1 MQNPLKYNRIAPVYT
16 MEVEEVPAPMKTTP
30 TLLLILDGFG
40 YSTEIADNA
49 IALANKPNW
58 DALWNEHPHT
68 LINASEHFVGLPDG
82 QMGNSEVGHLNIGAG
97 RVVYQEFERINR
109 AIGDGEFFTNPTLTE
124 AVQTAKENGRALHIL
139 GLLSNGGVHSH
150 EHHIHAM
157 VEMAARAGLDKI
169 YVHAFLDGRDT
180 PPKSAESS
188 IQRMEETFA
197 YVGAGRIASV
207 IGRFYAMDRDNRWAR
222 VEAAYN
228 LIASGDGEFR
238 AATAMQALQAAYVR
252 GETDEFVKA
261 TVIGWPVHVNDG
273 DVIVYMNFRSDRARE
288 LTRAFLDEKFD
299 CFPRKHAPKLGGFYT
314 LTMYNK
320 NDLAAQ
326 AAFPPEP
333 IHNSLGE
340 YVAKLG
346 LRQLRIAE
354 TEKYPHVTFFF
365 NGGEE
370 HVFAGEDRILVPSPQ
385 VATYDLQP
393 EMSAPEVTDKL
404 LGAIYGKK
412 YDLII
417 CNFANP
423 DMVGHTGNL
432 PAAIEAIEAVDECIG
447 RVVHAMQS
455 IGGEVIITADHG
467 NAECME
473 DHIHHQPH
481 TQHTTNPVPLLYIG
495 RPAQLADTGA
505 LSDLAPTLLHMMGLP
520 QPPEMTG
527 RPLMEFVAHPLV
539 ANARQA

>member
-1 MQNPLKYNRIAPVYT
+1 MNVT
-16 MEVEEVPAPMKTTP
+16 PA
-30 TLLLILDGFG
+30 LLLILDGFG
-40 YSTEIADNA
+40 HSTEIADNA

-58 DALWNEHPHT
+58 DRLWDQHPHT

-109 AIGDGEFFTNPTLTE
+109 AIGDGEFFSNPALTE
-124 AVQTAKENGRALHIL
+124 AVRKAKDNDRALHL
-139 GLLSNGGVHSH
+139 FGLLSNGGVQSH

-157 VEMAARAGLDKI
+157 VEMAARAGLEKI

-180 PPKSAESS
+180 PPKSAEASL
-188 IQRMEETFA
+188 QRMEEAFA
-197 YVGAGRIASV
+197 YHGVGRIASI
-207 IGRFYAMDRDNRWAR
+207 IGRFYAMDRDNRWSR
-222 VEAAYN
+222 VESAYN
-228 LIASGDGEFR
+228 LVASADGEFR
-238 AATAMQALQAAYVR
+238 AANAVQALHAAYER

-261 TVIGWPVHVNDG
+261 TVVGWPTPIVDG
-273 DVIVYMNFRSDRARE
+273 DVIVFMNFRSDRARE
-288 LTRAFLDEKFD
+288 LTRTFLDENFSE
-299 CFPRKHAPKLGGFYT
+299 FPRKHLPRLGGFYT

-326 AAFPPEP
+326 VAFPPES
-333 IHNSLGE
+333 IQNSLGE
-340 YVAKLG
+340 YVSKLG
-346 LRQLRIAE
+346 LKQLRIAE

-370 HVFAGEDRILVPSPQ
+370 QVFPGEDRILVPSPQ

-404 LGAIYGKK
+404 LGAIYSRQ

-432 PAAIEAIEAVDECIG
+432 PAAIQAIETVDICLG
-447 RVVHAMQS
+447 RIVQAMQS

-473 DHIHHQPH
+473 DHINHQPH

-495 RPAQLADTGA
+495 RGARLADTGA
-505 LSDLAPTLLHMMGLP
+505 LCDLAPTLLAMMGLV
-520 QPPEMTG
+520 QPAEMTG
-527 RPLMEFVAHPLV
+527 KPLITFTPASSGQPH
-539 ANARQA
+539 